1 MSEVSRGDSPRRSRF
16 APFVG
21 VGAIGFAVDAS
32 ILTLLAGFGWSNY
45 AARAVS
51 FPIAITV
58 TWLCNRNWVFTRT
71 NDVRREYGAW
81 VLTQVVGAAIN
92 LGGFALLLS
101 LFPTLENVPV
111 VALIGGGILAL
122 LFNYFAARRWVFVN
136 KAAPDPE

>member
-1 MSEVSRGDSPRRSRF
+1 MDETRRAAEPRRSRF

-21 VGAIGFAVDAS
+21 VGAIGFIIDAS
-32 ILTLLAGFGWSNY
+32 ILTLLASFGWSNY

-71 NDVRREYGAW
+71 DNVRREYGAW

-101 LFPTLENVPV
+101 LFPRLETVPV

-122 LFNYFAARRWVFVN
+122 LFNYFAARRWVFVRG
-136 KAAPDPE
+136 ATRDAE